1 MIKTYLRHSTCF
13 RDAKTGDNG
22 ARAHF
27 RQLPVAPRISGK
39 KIGNRN
45 DRRKEN
51 NRHIHRPKL

>member
-13 RDAKTGDNG
+13 RDAKTGDHG

-27 RQLPVAPRISGK
+27 RQLPVAPPISGK

-51 NRHIHRPKL
+51 NLHDHCTKL